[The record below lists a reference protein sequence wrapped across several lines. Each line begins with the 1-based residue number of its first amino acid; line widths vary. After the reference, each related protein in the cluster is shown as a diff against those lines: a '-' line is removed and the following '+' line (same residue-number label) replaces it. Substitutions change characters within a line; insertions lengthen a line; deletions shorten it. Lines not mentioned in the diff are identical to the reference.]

1 MQSTRIILVDD
12 HALVRQGVR
21 TLLEEEPGFH
31 VVGEAETGDDAIP
44 LAIREQPDVMLVDV
58 HMPRG
63 VDGVT
68 AARRIKEA
76 VPHTRIFMLTMFD
89 DEVHLERMLLA
100 GVDGVLFK
108 HDSSQE
114 IISAIRSTSSSKGT
128 PYLPPRIRPEIRQKL
143 LDLLKAPSKSL
154 SSSVLTPRETEIL
167 ALIAQGYTNREIA
180 DRLHI
185 SVKTVEAHR
194 ARIVERIGAE
204 SRVDLIQYAL
214 QHGLISKPIL

>member
-1 MQSTRIILVDD
+1 MKEIRIILVDD

-31 VVGEAETGDDAIP
+31 VVAEAETGDDAIP
-44 LAIREQPDVMLVDV
+44 LAVREQPDVMLLDV

-76 VPHTRIFMLTMFD
+76 VPSTRIFMLTMFD

-100 GVDGVLFK
+100 GVDGILFK

-114 IISAIRSTSSSKGT
+114 IISAIRSGKGV
-128 PYLPPRIRPEIRQKL
+128 PYLPPRIRPEVRQRL
-143 LDLLKAPSKSL
+143 LDLLKAPAKSQGVT
-154 SSSVLTPRETEIL
+154 VLTPRETEIL
-167 ALIAQGYTNREIA
+167 AFIAQGYTNREIA
-180 DRLHI
+180 ERLHI

-214 QHGLISKPIL
+214 QHGLIAKPIQ